1 MSNYQKITK
10 IAQNKSLSIGLL
22 ILISL
27 FVLSFYKKIIALFT
41 SPSEEKNN
49 QQQQII
55 DDVFIGNGATI
66 SIATAQNI
74 ADTIYQALDRFNDDE
89 DLIYSQFDLIKSP
102 DDMKLVYKQFGLRQ
116 YLLGTGAN
124 YLGQKMSLIE
134 WLNND
139 LTPSELSKIQN
150 KLSWI

>member
-1 MSNYQKITK
+1 MYQKISK
-10 IAQNKSLSIGLL
+10 AAKNKSLSIGLL

-41 SPSEEKNN
+41 SPSELKNN

-55 DDVFIGNGATI
+55 DDIFVGNNATI

-89 DLIYSQFDLIKSP
+89 HLIYSQFDLIKSP

-124 YLGQKMSLIE
+124 YLGQKMSLVE

-139 LTPSELSKIQN
+139 LTTSELSKIQN
-150 KLSWI
+150 KLLWI

>member
-1 MSNYQKITK
+1 MYQKISK
-10 IAQNKSLSIGLL
+10 AAKNKSLSIGLL

-27 FVLSFYKKIIALFT
+27 LILSFYKKIIALFT
-41 SPSEEKNN
+41 SPSEVKNN

-55 DDVFIGNGATI
+55 DDLFIGNGATI
-66 SIATAQNI
+66 SITTAQNI

-89 DLIYSQFDLIKSP
+89 DLIYSQFDLIKTP

-124 YLGQKMSLIE
+124 YLGQKMSLVE

-139 LTPSELSKIQN
+139 LTTSELSKIQN
-150 KLSWI
+150 KLLWI

>member
-1 MSNYQKITK
+1 MYKKISK
-10 IAQNKSLSIGLL
+10 VVQNKSLSIGLL

-27 FVLSFYKKIIALFT
+27 FVLSFYKKIIALFN

-49 QQQQII
+49 QQQKII
-55 DDVFIGNGATI
+55 DDLLVGNNATI
-66 SIATAQNI
+66 SIVTAQNI

-89 DLIYSQFDLIKSP
+89 DLIYSQFDLIKNA

-124 YLGQKMSLIE
+124 YLGQKMSLVE

-139 LTPSELSKIQN
+139 LTTSELSKIQN